1 MEKETKKRV
10 LGKGLNALISSGY
23 RIDTPF
29 SANTISSKTETE
41 IAEKF
46 LPPSEEGAQS
56 IYMVPVSEIIPNPEQ
71 PRIRFSDEALQ
82 ELAESMKEQG
92 VLQPVILTK
101 KENGYQLICGERR
114 VRAANLAG
122 LEKIPAIVKEISPDR
137 VLESALVEN
146 IQREDLNPVE
156 EALAYGKLMEERKL
170 SQEDVAK
177 RVGKNRST
185 VANTLR
191 LLRLPRE
198 VQELVGNGAISAGHA
213 RALVSLFS
221 PEHQRVVAQKIVKE
235 NLSVRQTE
243 ELVQNILA
251 GKRPAK
257 RTRRLDPH
265 IEDLERK
272 LETRLGTRVRV
283 FNNKKNQGRIEIKY
297 FSLDEL
303 DRVLEILQIGNS

>member
-1 MEKETKKRV
+1 MEKEGKKRV

-23 RIDTPF
+23 
-29 SANTISSKTETE
+29 SVESSGEGIAVLNKTETS

-46 LPPSEEGAQS
+46 SPPAAEGTQN
-56 IYMVPVSEIIPNPEQ
+56 IRMIPVSAILPNPEQ
-71 PRIRFSDEALQ
+71 PRIQFSDETLQ
-82 ELAESMKEQG
+82 ELADSMKEQG
-92 VLQPVILTK
+92 VLQPVIVTQK
-101 KENGYQLICGERR
+101 GNGYQLICGERR

-122 LEKIPAIVKEISPDR
+122 MEKIPAVIKEVSPDKI
-137 VLESALVEN
+137 LEAALVEN
-146 IQREDLNPVE
+146 IQREDLNPIE
-156 EALAYGKLMEERKL
+156 EALAYGKLIEEQKL
-170 SQEDVAK
+170 SQDDVAK

-185 VANTLR
+185 VANSLR

-198 VQELVGNGAISAGHA
+198 VQDLVGGDAISAGHA

-221 PEHQRVVAQKIVKE
+221 PEHQRAVAQKIARE

-265 IEDLERK
+265 IEALERK
-272 LETRLGTRVRV
+272 LENRIGTRVRV

-303 DRVLEILQIGNS
+303 DRILEILQIGRE